1 MDSQL
6 MPRGVRR
13 CSLRSFL
20 LWILP
25 WSALL
30 VFGLY
35 GAGLCLVKGLN
46 QTNMDNRFAFGLWIF
61 LDLTVIAL
69 GAGAFFTGFLLYIF
83 KKKELK
89 AVINSA
95 VIIGFICYS
104 GAVTALLVDVGQPL
118 RFWFTFLHPNV
129 HSMLTEVTFCITC
142 YLTVLSIEYIP
153 ILLKNRKLRQVPAF
167 LVFEFELHKLMPVLA
182 GVGAFLSFFHQGSL
196 GGLYGVLR
204 GRPFA
209 FREGFAIWPSTFF
222 LFILSAAAA
231 GPAFTLLTTWVV
243 SKISGKQLVR
253 PGVLRLLGRISGLL
267 LLPYV
272 LLKSIDTLVWI
283 NSTSPALGV
292 AARQYFVWKP
302 FGTWILFVEIVLF
315 GLVPALILLNRKA
328 RERMPLL
335 LSAAALVC
343 AGIALNRFVL
353 TIQTLALPSLPFDPF
368 LSYWPSWQEIATFL
382 AVVAY
387 GVLIYS
393 ISFRYLTVFPQEKE
407 LLPKEEL
414 WSVKSSF

>member
-1 MDSQL
+1 MPSVDVQL

-13 CSLRSFL
+13 SSARQFL
-20 LWILP
+20 FWILP
-25 WSALL
+25 WAALL
-30 VFGLY
+30 AFGLY

-61 LDLTVIAL
+61 MDLTVIAL
-69 GAGAFFTGFLLYIF
+69 GAGAFFTGFLLYIL
-83 KKKELK
+83 KKRELK

-95 VIIGFICYS
+95 VVIGFICYS
-104 GAVTALLVDVGQPL
+104 GAVAALLVDVGQPA
-118 RFWFTFLHPNV
+118 RFWFTFWHPNV
-129 HSMLTEVTFCITC
+129 HSMLTEVTFCISC
-142 YLTVLSIEYIP
+142 YLTVLLVEYIP
-153 ILLKNRKLRQVPAF
+153 ILLKNRKLRQVPSF

-231 GPAFTLLTTWVV
+231 GPAFTLLTTWLV

-253 PGVLRLLGRISGLL
+253 PEVLALLGKISGLL
-267 LLPYV
+267 LLPYI

-283 NSTSPALGV
+283 NSTSPARGF
-292 AARQYFVWKP
+292 AARQFYDQKP
-302 FGTWILFVEIVLF
+302 FGEWILFVEIVIF
-315 GLVPALILLNRKA
+315 GLLPALILLTRRM
-328 RERMPLL
+328 RERTGWLL
-335 LSAAALVC
+335 TASSLVC
-343 AGIALNRFVL
+343 LGIALNRFVM
-353 TIQTLALPSLPFDPF
+353 TIQTLALPTLPFDPF
-368 LSYWPSWQEIATFL
+368 MSYVPSWQETATFL
-382 AVVAY
+382 GVLGY

-393 ISFRYLTVFPQEKE
+393 LSFRYLTLFPQEKD
-407 LLPKEEL
+407 L
-414 WSVKSSF
+414 SC